1 MPWQANNNAMG
12 ELRMP
17 SVAAHAEARE
27 AAKGRLT
34 VRLHMLAAE
43 KVMVARSDC
52 ADQVAYVSAGVPG
65 LAALLAAAAGEGKQ
79 LYMHAREH
87 AVCVVRICEH
97 SALAPAGAAGTAGA
111 AILAPG
117 LGTDFDGFLALS
129 EVMRANFKVCA
140 GTVEEWSL
148 YSLQPGRA
156 DRDAPLADVTLEVRP
171 RRRPRGAGVLRLDGR
186 RLAAQLVRHCS
197 SNVLSA
203 NELLLMRPNLRLC
216 TAAPAAPAAPAA
228 LTALTVEAAVATAT
242 SVAVAAAGAGAGAGA
257 EPQCRG
263 EEGRERGSA
272 VRATAVATAA
282 EEGDDDDDEEGDGS
296 DDDDDDDDDEE
307 EDDDDEEEEEG
318 LVMVARVLSMTPSAE
333 ELPDGEDAAAADDD
347 ALTVVET
354 FRGLV
359 TADTV
364 VYLRHDDSFG
374 MGADVFELVDAAPR
388 PAGPPPRGMV
398 DVTTS
403 DEELFP
409 VKRKL
414 LRPCIKLTSA
424 VMAGAGVHA
433 DATTA
438 AGVPVDCCTFDRVLL
453 FLEAQARGP
462 DGAASF
468 SFGAE
473 HTDAMLQAAR
483 DLGLR
488 GLEELCLKRLGEF
501 ESRVRTAGI
510 PWAEVMR
517 RNGVGERLLVM
528 DGMVLD
534 VTRWLEEHPGGSV
547 IIPEQALGVDS
558 TVFFELYHSSR
569 QSFRYLK
576 EFYIGEVAGADRDS
590 VPAPPELPSDAFVEQ
605 LRQWTTWRI
614 TPEDKVHKSF

>member
-1 MPWQANNNAMG
+1 
-12 ELRMP
+12 
-17 SVAAHAEARE
+17 
-27 AAKGRLT
+27 
-34 VRLHMLAAE
+34 
-43 KVMVARSDC
+43 
-52 ADQVAYVSAGVPG
+52 
-65 LAALLAAAAGEGKQ
+65 
-79 LYMHAREH
+79 
-87 AVCVVRICEH
+87 
-97 SALAPAGAAGTAGA
+97 
-111 AILAPG
+111 
-117 LGTDFDGFLALS
+117 
-129 EVMRANFKVCA
+129 
-140 GTVEEWSL
+140 
-148 YSLQPGRA
+148 
-156 DRDAPLADVTLEVRP
+156 
-171 RRRPRGAGVLRLDGR
+171 
-186 RLAAQLVRHCS
+186 
-197 SNVLSA
+197 
-203 NELLLMRPNLRLC
+203 
-216 TAAPAAPAAPAA
+216 
-228 LTALTVEAAVATAT
+228 
-242 SVAVAAAGAGAGAGA
+242 
-257 EPQCRG
+257 
-263 EEGRERGSA
+263 
-272 VRATAVATAA
+272 
-282 EEGDDDDDEEGDGS
+282 
-296 DDDDDDDDDEE
+296 
-307 EDDDDEEEEEG
+307 
-318 LVMVARVLSMTPSAE
+318 MVARVLSMTPSAE
-333 ELPDGEDAAAADDD
+333 ELPDGEDDAADDD

-462 DGAASF
+462 DGTASF

-488 GLEELCLKRLGEF
+488 GLEELCLRRLGEF
-501 ESRVRTAGI
+501 KSRVRTAGI
-510 PWAEVMR
+510 PWAEVTR
-517 RNGVGERLLVM
+517 RNCAGERLLVM

-576 EFYIGEVAGADRDS
+576 EFYIGEVADADRDS
-590 VPAPPELPSDAFVEQ
+590 VPAPPELPSEAFVEQ